1 MLARFSIKTAR
12 RGKAALAVAALT
24 VVGVGALTVAAQPP
38 HQAAAQPPHPVA
50 AQSARH
56 STAHLAGDSG
66 TTFLGTPR
74 SQTLIMDNIDG
85 RIATPNNFNPYL
97 PGVQIGGDGVHA
109 LVWSPLW
116 EIDTATGKQ
125 FPDLA
130 AKPIQPLN
138 ANWTRFKITLRR
150 GLYWNDGVAFTAKD
164 VLYTAN
170 MLLTHPTIGAYWKA
184 LIKSVNPID
193 KYDLELDT
201 FTSQQH
207 IQRILGSYIWDTG
220 FRIMPAHIWSHQ
232 NPLTY
237 QNNPPVGIGPYA
249 LVKYDPNGYWFEW
262 HLRGDWKRSDVG
274 QIAGKPAAQYI
285 IVQFYGSEQQR
296 IIAAI
301 QHKLDVLMPITP
313 NSWNIMQSRDQYA
326 QAWYKGIPYG
336 DENDPANRSIYF
348 NDQKY
353 PYNMW
358 QVRWALALS
367 INLPQVTLSYNGLLR
382 ASPLPFAATD
392 VAEKTI
398 YAPLASWLTNFK
410 LPDGFKPYD
419 SSIASKI
426 VALLKQRNMQGL
438 PTSTTNINNL
448 FGPGW
453 FKYAPQEATKLL
465 KSVGFKLTNGTWSLP
480 NGKPWTITVNAP
492 ANFEPESGNQG
503 FAIANQW
510 KQFGIDAVAQG
521 MDSST
526 FWTAL
531 SNGTE
536 DAGAYWS
543 VAYLTPDS
551 SDALLQF
558 DQKYIVPTGQPAPSN
573 SIRWKNA
580 EASRLVEQMQLYPP
594 ESAKT
599 IQLELQFMK
608 VYFKDMPAIPM
619 FASTQLVPVD
629 SYYWTNFP
637 TSTNAYDGPWWW
649 WANFKFILPHLRPT
663 GR

>member
-1 MLARFSIKTAR
+1 MSAPLRARAGR
-12 RGKAALAVAALT
+12 WGKAALAIMAALFLTLVGQPGRPSVARVAAD
-24 VVGVGALTVAAQPP
+24 G
-38 HQAAAQPPHPVA
+38 
-50 AQSARH
+50 
-56 STAHLAGDSG
+56 G

-85 RIATPNNFNPYL
+85 RIATPGNFNPYL

-138 ANWTRFKITLRR
+138 AGYTRFKITLRK
-150 GLYWNDGVAFTAKD
+150 GLYWSDGVEFTAAD

-170 MLLTHPTIGAYWKA
+170 MLLTHPTIGAYWKV
-184 LIKSVNPID
+184 LIKDVKPID
-193 KYDLELDT
+193 KYDLEVDT
-201 FTSQQH
+201 YTKQAH
-207 IQRILGSYIWDTG
+207 LERILGSYIWDTG
-220 FRIMPAHIWSHQ
+220 FRIMPAHIWSKH

-237 QNNPPVGIGPYA
+237 QNNPPVGIGPYT

-262 HLRGDWKRSDVG
+262 QLRSDWQRSDVG
-274 QIAGKPAAQYI
+274 QIEGKPGPKYI
-285 IVQFYGSEQQR
+285 IVQFYGTEQQR
-296 IIAAI
+296 VIAAI

-313 NSWNIMQSRDQYA
+313 NSWSIMQSRDQYA
-326 QAWYKGIPYG
+326 EAWYKNIPYG

-358 QVRWALALS
+358 QVRWALALA

-382 ASPLPFAATD
+382 ASPLPFSATD

-398 YAPLASWLTNFK
+398 YAPLQSWMTNFT

-419 SSIASKI
+419 PNIASEI
-426 VALLKQRNMQGL
+426 VGLLKQRNMSGL
-438 PTSTTNINNL
+438 PTTAAAMSNL

-465 KSVGFKLTNGTWSLP
+465 KSVGFKLTNGTWYLP

-503 FAIANQW
+503 FAIADQW

-531 SNGTE
+531 SDGTE

-543 VAYLTPDS
+543 TGFLTPDS
-551 SDALLQF
+551 SDTLLQF
-558 DQKYIVPTGQPAPSN
+558 DQKYIMPTGQPATN
-573 SIRWKNA
+573 NEIRWKNA
-580 EASRLVEQMQLYPP
+580 EASKLVEQMQQNPP
-594 ESAKT
+594 ESPKT

-608 VYFKDMPAIPM
+608 VWFKDLPALPM

-637 TSTNAYDGPWWW
+637 TATNAYNGPWWW
-649 WANFKFILPHLRPT
+649 WSNFKFILPNLRPT